1 MSITLKSF
9 LFSFSVNS
17 PNTGPRKPLSDT
29 LDQVF
34 VLYNFTQMES
44 YGHILVCKEENTGGI
59 PMVDYTK
66 KMRFIFN
73 MIEFRPDDL
82 KYIDYK

>member
-1 MSITLKSF
+1 
-9 LFSFSVNS
+9 
-17 PNTGPRKPLSDT
+17 
-29 LDQVF
+29 
-34 VLYNFTQMES
+34 MES
-44 YGHILVCKEENTGGI
+44 YGHIFVCKEENTGGI
-59 PMVDYTK
+59 PMVDYIK